1 VAATAI
7 SLRPSLT
14 SLNDCLANTTVHVRT
29 LAKAAELLGGER
41 ALARYLR
48 VPMPELF
55 VWMRGA
61 SPLPD
66 SVFLRAVDLV
76 LDDLELAEQARAQA
90 LRIASARAK
99 WAE

>member
-1 VAATAI
+1 M
-7 SLRPSLT
+7 
-14 SLNDCLANTTVHVRT
+14 RT
-29 LAKAAELLGGER
+29 FEKAAEILGGER

-61 SPLPD
+61 TPVPD

-76 LDDLELAEQARAQA
+76 LNDLELSEQARAQA

>member
-1 VAATAI
+1 MN
-7 SLRPSLT
+7 T
-14 SLNDCLANTTVHVRT
+14 SVHLRT
-29 LAKAAELLGGER
+29 LEKAAEILGGER

-61 SPLPD
+61 VPCPD
-66 SVFLRAVDLV
+66 GVFLRAVDLV
-76 LDDLELAEQARAQA
+76 LNDLELGEQARAQA

>member
-1 VAATAI
+1 
-7 SLRPSLT
+7 
-14 SLNDCLANTTVHVRT
+14 
-29 LAKAAELLGGER
+29 
-41 ALARYLR
+41 
-48 VPMPELF
+48 MPELF

>member
-1 VAATAI
+1 
-7 SLRPSLT
+7 
-14 SLNDCLANTTVHVRT
+14 LANTSVHART
-29 LAKAAELLGGER
+29 LEKAAELIGGER

-61 SPLPD
+61 SPIPD

-76 LDDLELAEQARAQA
+76 LNDLELAEQARAQA
-90 LRIASARAK
+90 LRLASAHSK
-99 WAE
+99 WVE